1 MTHRFQAVKGTRDIL
16 PPESALWNRVE
27 QTARRVFAT
36 YNFQEIRLP
45 LFEETELFA
54 RSVGADTDIVAKEM
68 YTFVDRPAEL
78 VAPRNI
84 KEIGFYAHAAEQMLK
99 ASEIPNNESNREA
112 IQGIREA
119 LVKAQERRLKLA
131 AKGHANPEEIDAYA
145 NGFLVALYYA
155 QSAQLGQKVTLRPEA
170 TASVVRAYI
179 QHGLH
184 TRPGLTKLYY
194 IGPMFRRERP
204 QKGRY
209 RQFYQIGAEVLGSSD
224 HPALDAEIIEMLLVF
239 LDRCG
244 LREYTLYVNSIG
256 CSDCRPKYIER
267 LRGELQKVK
276 DQLGADSRRR
286 IETNPLR
293 VLDSKLP
300 EEQLI
305 IEKLPSI
312 LDHLCDA
319 CREHFQKFQQEL
331 KDRSLAYEINKRLV
345 RGLDY
350 YIRTT
355 FEVTAPGLG
364 AQNAICGGGRY
375 DGLVE
380 LLGGPPTK
388 GMGFALGT
396 DRLLL
401 ALRQVEES
409 GGKVRLDVFM
419 VWLGASALR
428 AARTLARRL
437 REQGISTELLYEET
451 KLKKALGLADKSSAR
466 YAVLIGEDE
475 LAQNKFTLRD
485 MRSGQQ
491 RAMSESELLQEL
503 AVSAGASAAEE

>member
-54 RSVGADTDIVAKEM
+54 HSVGADTDIVSKEM
-68 YTFVDRPAEL
+68 YSFEDR
-78 VAPRNI
+78 
-84 KEIGFYAHAAEQMLK
+84 
-99 ASEIPNNESNREA
+99 
-112 IQGIREA
+112 
-119 LVKAQERRLKLA
+119 
-131 AKGHANPEEIDAYA
+131 DARS
-145 NGFLVALYYA
+145 L
-155 QSAQLGQKVTLRPEA
+155 SLRPEA

-179 QHGLH
+179 QHGMH
-184 TRPGLTKLYY
+184 TQPGLTKLYY

-209 RQFYQIGAEVLGSSD
+209 RQFYQVGAEVLGSSD
-224 HPALDAEIIEMLLVF
+224 HPALDAEVIEMLLVF

-244 LREYTLYVNSIG
+244 LREHTLYVNSIG

-312 LDHLCDA
+312 LDHLCNA

-355 FEVTAPGLG
+355 FEVTAP
-364 AQNAICGGGRY
+364 
-375 DGLVE
+375 
-380 LLGGPPTK
+380 
-388 GMGFALGT
+388 
-396 DRLLL
+396 
-401 ALRQVEES
+401 
-409 GGKVRLDVFM
+409 
-419 VWLGASALR
+419 
-428 AARTLARRL
+428 
-437 REQGISTELLYEET
+437 
-451 KLKKALGLADKSSAR
+451 
-466 YAVLIGEDE
+466 
-475 LAQNKFTLRD
+475 
-485 MRSGQQ
+485 
-491 RAMSESELLQEL
+491 
-503 AVSAGASAAEE
+503 

>member
-54 RSVGADTDIVAKEM
+54 RSVGADTDIVSKEM
-68 YTFVDRPAEL
+68 YSFEDR
-78 VAPRNI
+78 
-84 KEIGFYAHAAEQMLK
+84 
-99 ASEIPNNESNREA
+99 
-112 IQGIREA
+112 
-119 LVKAQERRLKLA
+119 
-131 AKGHANPEEIDAYA
+131 DARS
-145 NGFLVALYYA
+145 L
-155 QSAQLGQKVTLRPEA
+155 SLRPEA

-209 RQFYQIGAEVLGSSD
+209 RQFYQVGAEVLGPSD

-244 LREYTLYVNSIG
+244 LREHSLYVNSIG
-256 CSDCRPKYIER
+256 CPDCRPQYIER
-267 LRGELQKVK
+267 LRSALQKVK
-276 DQLGADSRRR
+276 DHLGADSRRR

-300 EEQLI
+300 EEQPVI
-305 IEKLPSI
+305 SKLPSI
-312 LDHLCDA
+312 LDHLCA
-319 CREHFQKFQQEL
+319 TCREHFQKFQQEL

-375 DGLVE
+375 DGLSE
-380 LLGGPPTK
+380 LLGGPPVK

-396 DRLLL
+396 DRLML

-409 GGKVRLDVFM
+409 SGKGQLDVFM
-419 VWLGASALR
+419 IWLGAPALR

-451 KLKKALGLADKSSAR
+451 KLKKALGVADKSSAR
-466 YAVLIGEDE
+466 YAVLIGDDE
-475 LAQNKFTLRD
+475 LAQDKFTLRD

-491 RAMSESELLQEL
+491 RALSESELLREL
-503 AVSAGASAAEE
+503 AARAGASAAKE

>member
-54 RSVGADTDIVAKEM
+54 HSVGADTDIVSKEM
-68 YTFVDRPAEL
+68 YSFEDR
-78 VAPRNI
+78 
-84 KEIGFYAHAAEQMLK
+84 
-99 ASEIPNNESNREA
+99 
-112 IQGIREA
+112 
-119 LVKAQERRLKLA
+119 
-131 AKGHANPEEIDAYA
+131 DARS
-145 NGFLVALYYA
+145 L
-155 QSAQLGQKVTLRPEA
+155 SLRPEA

-179 QHGLH
+179 QHGMH
-184 TRPGLTKLYY
+184 TQPGLTKLYY

-209 RQFYQIGAEVLGSSD
+209 RQFYQVGAEVLGSSD
-224 HPALDAEIIEMLLVF
+224 HPALDAEVIEMLLVF

-244 LREYTLYVNSIG
+244 LREHTLYVNSIG

-312 LDHLCDA
+312 LDHLCNA

-409 GGKVRLDVFM
+409 GGKDQLDVFM

-428 AARTLARRL
+428 AARMLARRL

-491 RAMSESELLQEL
+491 RAMSESELLREL
-503 AVSAGASAAEE
+503 AASAGASAAKE